1 MIKRAAAAAI
11 GGALAVGAVPVVLG
25 AMGFTGAGI
34 AASSI
39 AAKMMSAAAIAN
51 GGGVAPG
58 SLVAVLQSVVP
69 SILCP
74 KWSPQGCQYLEEGSR
89 GSWTLHVIQH
99 PPGLCWVNFWG
110 LAGRFKKGTPSLC
123 PRCPQG

>member
-11 GGALAVGAVPVVLG
+11 GGAHALNQVLSPYSPG
-25 AMGFTGAGI
+25 RGGCAPGAGRHGLHGGRNCCLLH
-34 AASSI
+34 SSQDDVR
-39 AAKMMSAAAIAN
+39 SRHRQRGWRCSRQP
-51 GGGVAPG
+51 GGRSTVRG
-58 SLVAVLQSVVP
+58 
-69 SILCP
+69 
-74 KWSPQGCQYLEEGSR
+74 